1 MRKVTILFTAIIV
14 IVFLNGCQKTDYTE
28 LNLKPELKV
37 NTEHVIAKDKSIKLD
52 IDISTPYYVKESV
65 NSLIVKQFKGSDEIN
80 SKTTAINSKW
90 YKGTVELEATNEA
103 HKYDISIKMIDT
115 KLDTT
120 TLKLA
125 IETK

>member
-14 IVFLNGCQKTDYTE
+14 IVFLNSCQKTDYTE
-28 LNLKPELKV
+28 LNLKPEIKV
-37 NTEHVIAKDKSIKLD
+37 NTENVIAKDKSIKLD
-52 IDISTPYYVKESV
+52 IDISTPYYVNASV
-65 NSLIVKQFKGSDEIN
+65 KSLIVKQFKGSDEIN

-103 HKYDISIKMIDT
+103 SKYDISVKMIDT

-120 TLKLA
+120 TLKLV